1 MKDTCAVA
9 TTCSTANYY
18 RVELD
23 SIARRAS
30 RMYEVKP
37 AIQTSHQEELLRLAQ
52 KFPAPQ
58 AWYDEQFDGL
68 F

>member
-1 MKDTCAVA
+1 
-9 TTCSTANYY
+9 
-18 RVELD
+18 
-23 SIARRAS
+23 
-30 RMYEVKP
+30 MYEVKP
-37 AIQTSHQEELLRLAQ
+37 AIQTSHQEKLLRLAQ